1 MKIRYSYREITD
13 NNAYSIYNKQK
24 FVCKMFSTTYTKKKK
39 KNNNFTI
46 NRRQDRIRI
55 GYVLFYYIHIGELIL
70 DEGRALYLE

>member
-1 MKIRYSYREITD
+1 MLIQYIISKNLYAKCLVQRIR
-13 NNAYSIYNKQK
+13 
-24 FVCKMFSTTYTKKKK
+24 KKK